1 MEENENKQ
9 EKSVNTEELKNET
22 VDTVKQV
29 KETMK
34 NVNVK
39 EEAQVAKGF
48 VLEMFKRPLEK
59 IKEMANDTTSKYL
72 KTSIL
77 LLVIWAI
84 AILVAKF
91 DFDIFDGFTLKYFGR
106 MILNYVKAIL
116 APVLMVVTMSV
127 ILFIMNKKSK
137 KPLTTVLSTITA
149 TQVPVIFAEIIGL
162 LTKISYN
169 ALTITNRVYNLA
181 TIISTVLMYFAIREL
196 YGEEDEKKA
205 FKNFVIIEAIY
216 IVVSLVISY
225 LGIYI

>member
-116 APVLMVVTMSV
+116 APVLMVVAMSV

>member
-22 VDTVKQV
+22 VD
-29 KETMK
+29 
-34 NVNVK
+34 NVK

-127 ILFIMNKKSK
+127 ILFIMKQMKK
-137 KPLTTVLSTITA
+137 
-149 TQVPVIFAEIIGL
+149 
-162 LTKISYN
+162 
-169 ALTITNRVYNLA
+169 
-181 TIISTVLMYFAIREL
+181 
-196 YGEEDEKKA
+196 
-205 FKNFVIIEAIY
+205 
-216 IVVSLVISY
+216 
-225 LGIYI
+225 

>member
-39 EEAQVAKGF
+39 EEAKVAKGF

-72 KTSIL
+72 KTSIV

-91 DFDIFDGFTLKYFGR
+91 DFDIFDGFTFKYFGR

-116 APVLMVVTMSV
+116 APVLMVVAMSV

-162 LTKISYN
+162 LTKISYS

-181 TIISTVLMYFAIREL
+181 TLISTVLMYFAIREL